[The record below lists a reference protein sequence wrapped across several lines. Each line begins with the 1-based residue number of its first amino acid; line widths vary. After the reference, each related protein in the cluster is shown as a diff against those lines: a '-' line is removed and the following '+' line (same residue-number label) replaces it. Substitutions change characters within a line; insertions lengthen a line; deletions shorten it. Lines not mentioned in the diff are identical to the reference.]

1 MSRKLLFM
9 PANLTSGHLSRPG
22 TLIKK
27 KAASL

>member
-1 MSRKLLFM
+1 MSRKLLYM
-9 PANLTSGHLSRPG
+9 PANQTSWPFISPG